1 MIKKSIHILLVED
14 NQADADLTS
23 ETLIANNSDIDLS
36 VAKDGVEALEMLDS
50 DGEWSDPG
58 RPTLILLDLNL
69 PRKDGRQ
76 VLALLKAHELLRR
89 IPVIILSSSDSEK
102 DITSC
107 YQLGANCYL
116 VKPNDLQS
124 YRALLRMLDEYW
136 LTSAKLPRRD
146 GHSTET
152 RIGNGF

>member
-1 MIKKSIHILLVED
+1 MKKGIHILLVED

-23 ETLIANNSDIDLS
+23 ETLMANNSDVDLS
-36 VAKDGVEALEMLDS
+36 IAKDGVEALEMLDS

-76 VLALLKAHELLRR
+76 VLALLKAHDLLRS
-89 IPVIILSSSDSEK
+89 IPVVILSSSESDK
-102 DITSC
+102 DVTSC
-107 YQLGANCYL
+107 YHLGANCYM
-116 VKPNDLQS
+116 VKPSDLQS
-124 YRALLRMLDEYW
+124 YRALLRMLDGYW
-136 LTSAKLPRRD
+136 LTCAKLPRRD
-146 GHSTET
+146 GHSAET